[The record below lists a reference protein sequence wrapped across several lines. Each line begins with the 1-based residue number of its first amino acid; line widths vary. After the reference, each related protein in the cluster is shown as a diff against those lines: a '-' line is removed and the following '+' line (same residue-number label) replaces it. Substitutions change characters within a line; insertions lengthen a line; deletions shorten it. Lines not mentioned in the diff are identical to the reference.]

1 MRVAIYSRTFE
12 LKHLNEIQELLNNLN
27 QLDIEYTIYQPLV
40 DAMRD
45 TILLPSDISVYT
57 GFHDLDRD
65 VSFMI
70 SLGGD
75 GTMLDSVTIIR
86 DRPIGLIGINFGRLG
101 FLSTIGKDD
110 FKTAILSMLNG
121 NLIQEKRTLV
131 HLNASIPMFDEVPF
145 GINEFAIHKRDSTTI
160 LKIDTYM
167 NGTLLNNYWC
177 DGLIVATP
185 TGCTG
190 YSLSCGGPIIFPDSE
205 TFVITPIAPHQLNVR
220 PIIVKDDC
228 TISFKVDGRLDD
240 FICALD
246 ARKQIVPKDT
256 IISVSKEKFSI
267 NLVRLPENNFLHTL
281 QSKLMWGV
289 DKRN

>member
-1 MRVAIYSRTFE
+1 MKVAIYSRTFE
-12 LKHLNEIQELLNNLN
+12 LKHLNEVQLLLNSLHGLN
-27 QLDIEYTIYQPLV
+27 IQYTIYKPV
-40 DAMRD
+40 VAAMKGA
-45 TILLPSDISVYT
+45 IELPDEIETYT
-57 GFHDLDRD
+57 SFHDLAMD
-65 VSFMI
+65 VTFMI

-86 DRPIGLIGINFGRLG
+86 NKPIGLIGINFGRLG
-101 FLSTIGKDD
+101 FLSTIGKDN
-110 FKTAILSMLNG
+110 FESAISSLLNG
-121 NLIQEKRTLV
+121 NLIQEKRILV
-131 HLNASIPMFDEVPF
+131 HVSGSIPMFDEVPF

-160 LKIDTYM
+160 LKIDTYI

-228 TISFKVDGRLDD
+228 TISFQVEGRLDD

-246 ARKQIVPKDT
+246 ARKQIVPKNT
-256 IISVSKEKFSI
+256 IISVNKEKFSI
-267 NLVRLPENNFLHTL
+267 NLIRLPENNFLHTL

>member
-1 MRVAIYSRTFE
+1 MKVAIYSRTFE
-12 LKHLNEIQELLNNLN
+12 LKHLSEVQLLLNSLCSLN
-27 QLDIEYTIYQPLV
+27 ITYTIYKPV
-40 DAMRD
+40 IAAMKG
-45 TILLPSDISVYT
+45 IIELPNHVETYT
-57 GFHDLDRD
+57 SFHDLAMD
-65 VSFMI
+65 VTFMI

-86 DRPIGLIGINFGRLG
+86 DKPIGLIGINFGRLG
-101 FLSTIGKDD
+101 FLSTIGKDN
-110 FKTAILSMLNG
+110 FEAAIFSLLNG
-121 NLIQEKRTLV
+121 NLVQEKRTLV
-131 HLNASIPMFDEVPF
+131 HVNGSISMFGELPF

-160 LKIDTYM
+160 LKIDTYI

-228 TISFKVDGRLDD
+228 RISFQVEGRLDD

-246 ARKQIVPKDT
+246 ARKQIVPKNT
-256 IISVSKEKFSI
+256 VISVSKEKFSI
-267 NLVRLPENNFLHTL
+267 NLIRLPENNFLHTL